1 MAFCN
6 EIALR
11 AMARLSVQKTVQW
24 TVFCETQ
31 VSDNR
36 RVFSATKPRKKSV
49 LRRRLCGKE
58 GKGMSDAKKCERL
71 ADELW
76 RLTGLRLAGTEE
88 EPPEETARK
97 LQAVL
102 DAFREKNSRH
112 EFFRK
117 LLTGQMGEELGSE
130 AARLHLPEASRW
142 GVLAVETEAD
152 AVTPAKNIL
161 RQMFAAGGYDCA
173 VVTGARSL
181 ALVRHMKTR
190 EDPETLAHT
199 VVDMLNTEGMLR
211 ARIAYGPPVSGLA
224 PLSEAYREAQ
234 TALEIGRM
242 FYSHENVIACDRLSM
257 GRLIYGLSEE
267 TCRRFLKE
275 VLGDRDIH
283 GVDAETQ
290 LAVDTFFE
298 NNLNVSEAA
307 RQLFI
312 HRNTLVYRL
321 EKLRQATGLD
331 IRVFEDAMTYRI
343 ASMVAGYLE
352 EISKREHEKM
362 RRIK

>member
-1 MAFCN
+1 M
-6 EIALR
+6 
-11 AMARLSVQKTVQW
+11 
-24 TVFCETQ
+24 
-31 VSDNR
+31 NR
-36 RVFSATKPRKKSV
+36 K
-49 LRRRLCGKE
+49 GE
-58 GKGMSDAKKCERL
+58 GMPDSKKCERL
-71 ADELW
+71 SEELL
-76 RLTGLRLAGTEE
+76 RLTGLRLAGPED
-88 EPPEETARK
+88 EPPEETAKK

-117 LLTGQMGEELGSE
+117 LLTGQIGEELGSE

-152 AVTPAKNIL
+152 AVGAAKDIL

-173 VVTGARSL
+173 VVINARQL
-181 ALVRHMKTR
+181 ALVRHLKSRERR
-190 EDPETLAHT
+190 EDLGNLAHT

-211 ARIAYGPPVSGLA
+211 ARAAYGQPVEE
-224 PLSEAYREAQ
+224 LSSLPGAYCEAQ

-242 FYSHENVIACDRLSM
+242 FYSHENVVACDSLSM

-267 TCRRFLKE
+267 TCRRFLRE
-275 VLGDRDIH
+275 VLGGRDIH

-298 NNLNVSEAA
+298 NNLNISETA
-307 RQLFI
+307 RQLFV

-343 ASMVAGYLE
+343 ASMVAGYLK
-352 EISKREHEKM
+352 EISANERGGSNDK
-362 RRIK
+362 IT

>member
-1 MAFCN
+1 MPD
-6 EIALR
+6 
-11 AMARLSVQKTVQW
+11 S
-24 TVFCETQ
+24 
-31 VSDNR
+31 
-36 RVFSATKPRKKSV
+36 
-49 LRRRLCGKE
+49 
-58 GKGMSDAKKCERL
+58 KKCERL
-71 ADELW
+71 ADELR
-76 RLTGLRLAGTEE
+76 RLTGLRLAGMED
-88 EPPEETARK
+88 EPPEETAKK

-117 LLTGQMGEELGSE
+117 LLTGQIGEELGSE

-142 GVLAVETEAD
+142 GVLAVETDAD
-152 AVTPAKNIL
+152 AVTPAQNIL

-173 VVTGARSL
+173 VVTNARQI
-181 ALVRHMKTR
+181 ALVKHLKSRERR
-190 EDPETLAHT
+190 EDLGNLAHT

-211 ARIAYGPPVSGLA
+211 ARAAYGPPTEGLA
-224 PLSEAYREAQ
+224 PLSESFREAQ

-242 FYSHENVIACDRLSM
+242 FYSHENVVAYDNLSM

-267 TCRRFLKE
+267 TCRRFLRE

-298 NNLNVSEAA
+298 NNLNISETA

-321 EKLRQATGLD
+321 EKLRQVTGLD
-331 IRVFEDAMTYRI
+331 IRVFEDAMTYRV
-343 ASMVAGYLE
+343 ASMVASYLQG
-352 EISKREHEKM
+352 ISAKDKNKLGGSHD
-362 RRIK
+362 

>member
-1 MAFCN
+1 M
-6 EIALR
+6 R
-11 AMARLSVQKTVQW
+11 
-24 TVFCETQ
+24 
-31 VSDNR
+31 D
-36 RVFSATKPRKKSV
+36 RK
-49 LRRRLCGKE
+49 GE
-58 GKGMSDAKKCERL
+58 GMPDTKKCERL
-71 ADELW
+71 AEDLR
-76 RLTGLRLAGTEE
+76 RLTGLRLAGAED

-117 LLTGQMGEELGSE
+117 LLTGQIGSELGSE
-130 AARLHLPEASRW
+130 AARLHLPDTARW

-161 RQMFAAGGYDCA
+161 RQMFSAGGYDCA
-173 VVTGARSL
+173 VVTNTCQL
-181 ALVRHMKTR
+181 ALVRHLKGR
-190 EDPETLAHT
+190 EDLETLAHT

-211 ARIAYGPPVSGLA
+211 ARAAYGQPAEGLSGL
-224 PLSEAYREAQ
+224 PEAFREAQ

-257 GRLIYGLSEE
+257 GRLIYGLSEA

-275 VLGDRDIH
+275 VLGEKDIH

-298 NNLNVSEAA
+298 NNLNISETA

-352 EISKREHEKM
+352 EISAEKNT
-362 RRIK
+362 